1 MFQSV
6 LQVLKRLSLRK
17 TSNNTRDMQT
27 QTVSC
32 ILNISLKFDLSAN
45 NLNCAICYYL
55 HVDLE
60 EY

>member
-6 LQVLKRLSLRK
+6 LQVLTCLSSMK
-17 TSNNTRDMQT
+17 TSNDTHDIQT

-32 ILNISLKFDLSAN
+32 IFNISFKFDLSAN
-45 NLNCAICYYL
+45 NLNYAICYHL
-55 HVDLE
+55 HVALE